1 MNKRGF
7 TIVEMLITIVV
18 IGILAAIS
26 LVAYN
31 GVQKRAET
39 AARYAE
45 VIAWR
50 DSFLLY
56 EANKRSWPS
65 GIPESSDMPNPPGP
79 DFYCLGDSF
88 PNGND
93 GQPRCRDKGGSFSY
107 LQSKSVTLLSQL
119 REYSTIPKTDKKYI
133 DNRVG
138 PWARVYA
145 DATKTLEINQVF
157 PGNIT
162 CPGELIT
169 VYSVSAWTHCQ
180 LKIDRYQDP

>member
-7 TIVEMLITIVV
+7 TVVELLIVIVV
-18 IGILAAIS
+18 IGVLAAIS

-45 VIAWR
+45 VVAWR
-50 DSFLLY
+50 DAFLVY
-56 EANKRSWPS
+56 EANKDRWPP
-65 GIPESSDMPNPPGP
+65 GIPPSSDTPNPPGP
-79 DFYCLGDSF
+79 DYYCLGDNF

-93 GQPRCRDKGGSFSY
+93 GQPRCRDKGGQYSY
-107 LQSKSVTLLSQL
+107 LQSKSTALLSEL
-119 REYSTIPKTDKKYI
+119 RVYSTIVKSEKKYI
-133 DNRVG
+133 DNRIG

-145 DATKTLEINQVF
+145 DATNTLEINQVF

-162 CPGELIT
+162 CPGELATI
-169 VYSVSAWTHCQ
+169 YSVSAWTHCQ
-180 LKIDRYQDP
+180 LKIDRYQGP